1 MRVQVK
7 STLRPRTSSKYR
19 FITSRGRRVKTGY
32 TVSDADIVA
41 LVAIDI
47 RRVYFVPVKD
57 LTTSS
62 VQKPIGDYSPFV
74 EAETWHRSINSVIG
88 SQWSE

>member
-7 STLRPRTSSKYR
+7 ATSRPITPTNYK
-19 FITSRGRRVKTGY
+19 FITSRGRTIKTGY
-32 TVSDADIVA
+32 TVADADIVA

-57 LTTSS
+57 LTTRSLR
-62 VQKPIGDYSPFV
+62 KPISDYSPFV

-88 SQWSE
+88 SQWSD